1 MRRRLR
7 NLWRHFKKHLA
18 KQPTKFGLKRE
29 HTTQARDVSSN
40 LVCSPQNLYTEV
52 SLDSEIASF
61 AEEDT
66 REKGKLY
73 KPQSKISELLDNRS
87 SAEQAQE
94 YARLLGTNERKM
106 DRLGKK
112 KKEGEK
118 KKSNLELFKEEL
130 KMIQEEREER
140 HKYKGVVKTVISAQ
154 SEDPMLAALKCVE
167 GTYKCIAWS
176 SLSVVSYS
184 GVFSVRSSLERD
196 SMIDL
201 AVG

>member
-1 MRRRLR
+1 MSCFR
-7 NLWRHFKKHLA
+7 F
-18 KQPTKFGLKRE
+18 
-29 HTTQARDVSSN
+29 
-40 LVCSPQNLYTEV
+40 
-52 SLDSEIASF
+52 I
-61 AEEDT
+61 EEDT

-73 KPQSKISELLDNRS
+73 KPQSKISELVDNRS

-94 YARLLGTNERKM
+94 YARLLGTNERKL

-154 SEDPMLAALKCVE
+154 SEDPMMAALKCVE
-167 GTYKCIAWS
+167 GMYIRARPPAHTHTHTHHTTHRHVADVCDGS
-176 SLSVVSYS
+176 SC
-184 GVFSVRSSLERD
+184 FKT
-196 SMIDL
+196 
-201 AVG
+201 

>member
-1 MRRRLR
+1 M
-7 NLWRHFKKHLA
+7 F
-18 KQPTKFGLKRE
+18 
-29 HTTQARDVSSN
+29 
-40 LVCSPQNLYTEV
+40 
-52 SLDSEIASF
+52 F

-73 KPQSKISELLDNRS
+73 KPQSKISELLDTRS

-167 GTYKCIAWS
+167 GMCKCIAKF
-176 SLSVVSYS
+176 LFYTY
-184 GVFSVRSSLERD
+184 FNF
-196 SMIDL
+196 
-201 AVG
+201 A

>member
-1 MRRRLR
+1 METGR
-7 NLWRHFKKHLA
+7 NLNYFRLINHIKIDL
-18 KQPTKFGLKRE
+18 T
-29 HTTQARDVSSN
+29 
-40 LVCSPQNLYTEV
+40 
-52 SLDSEIASF
+52 
-61 AEEDT
+61 EEDT

-73 KPQSKISELLDNRS
+73 KPQSKISELVDNRS

-94 YARLLGTNERKM
+94 YARLLGSNERKL

-154 SEDPMLAALKCVE
+154 SEDPMMAALKCVE
-167 GTYKCIAWS
+167 GNLTRVLTMSFDQKFTY
-176 SLSVVSYS
+176 LSHK
-184 GVFSVRSSLERD
+184 SVLKSNFLELQSINLFFHNKFRFAFKV
-196 SMIDL
+196 II
-201 AVG
+201 

>member
-1 MRRRLR
+1 MFL
-7 NLWRHFKKHLA
+7 
-18 KQPTKFGLKRE
+18 LK
-29 HTTQARDVSSN
+29 TT
-40 LVCSPQNLYTEV
+40 
-52 SLDSEIASF
+52 
-61 AEEDT
+61 EEDT

-73 KPQSKISELLDNRS
+73 KPQSKISELVDNRS

-140 HKYKGVVKTVISAQ
+140 HKYKGVVKTVLTTTI
-154 SEDPMLAALKCVE
+154 EDPMMAALKCVE
-167 GTYKCIAWS
+167 GIFLLTELVY
-176 SLSVVSYS
+176 
-184 GVFSVRSSLERD
+184 
-196 SMIDL
+196 
-201 AVG
+201 

>member
-1 MRRRLR
+1 M
-7 NLWRHFKKHLA
+7 
-18 KQPTKFGLKRE
+18 
-29 HTTQARDVSSN
+29 V
-40 LVCSPQNLYTEV
+40 
-52 SLDSEIASF
+52 
-61 AEEDT
+61 
-66 REKGKLY
+66 
-73 KPQSKISELLDNRS
+73 DNRS

-94 YARLLGTNERKM
+94 YARLLGSNERKL

-167 GTYKCIAWS
+167 GIYINTDDLDIVISLYH
-176 SLSVVSYS
+176 SLSMST
-184 GVFSVRSSLERD
+184 SVYIVEKYKRIYL
-196 SMIDL
+196 L
-201 AVG
+201 Q

>member
-1 MRRRLR
+1 MSCLYLLYK
-7 NLWRHFKKHLA
+7 NLNSILF
-18 KQPTKFGLKRE
+18 T
-29 HTTQARDVSSN
+29 
-40 LVCSPQNLYTEV
+40 
-52 SLDSEIASF
+52 
-61 AEEDT
+61 EEDT

-73 KPQSKISELLDNRS
+73 KPQSKISELVDNRS
-87 SAEQAQE
+87 TAEQAQE
-94 YARLLGTNERKM
+94 YARLLGSNERKL

-167 GTYKCIAWS
+167 GMYIFRTLWNDARTHAHIHMSIYHTI
-176 SLSVVSYS
+176 Y
-184 GVFSVRSSLERD
+184 
-196 SMIDL
+196 
-201 AVG
+201 

>member
-1 MRRRLR
+1 M
-7 NLWRHFKKHLA
+7 
-18 KQPTKFGLKRE
+18 LKNIFLISCYIIFF
-29 HTTQARDVSSN
+29 Q
-40 LVCSPQNLYTEV
+40 
-52 SLDSEIASF
+52 
-61 AEEDT
+61 EEDT

-73 KPQSKISELLDNRS
+73 KPQSKISEIVDNRS

-94 YARLLGTNERKM
+94 YARLLGTNERKL

-167 GTYKCIAWS
+167 GITYILYITLYKIPNFI
-176 SLSVVSYS
+176 L
-184 GVFSVRSSLERD
+184 
-196 SMIDL
+196 I
-201 AVG
+201 

>member
-1 MRRRLR
+1 M
-7 NLWRHFKKHLA
+7 
-18 KQPTKFGLKRE
+18 
-29 HTTQARDVSSN
+29 
-40 LVCSPQNLYTEV
+40 
-52 SLDSEIASF
+52 I
-61 AEEDT
+61 EEDT

-73 KPQSKISELLDNRS
+73 KPQSKISELVDSRS

-94 YARLLGTNERKM
+94 YARLLGSNERKL

-140 HKYKGVVKTVISAQ
+140 HKYKGVVKNVISTQ

-167 GTYKCIAWS
+167 GNNLILIYFI
-176 SLSVVSYS
+176 
-184 GVFSVRSSLERD
+184 
-196 SMIDL
+196 II
-201 AVG
+201 

>member
-1 MRRRLR
+1 MLKIYLLKKSHIN
-7 NLWRHFKKHLA
+7 NLCSKLFDLLLI
-18 KQPTKFGLKRE
+18 TYYIV
-29 HTTQARDVSSN
+29 DYDCCN
-40 LVCSPQNLYTEV
+40 LQFYVKICIYS
-52 SLDSEIASF
+52 I
-61 AEEDT
+61 EEDT

-73 KPQSKISELLDNRS
+73 KPQSKISELVDSRS

-94 YARLLGTNERKM
+94 YARLLGSNERKL

-140 HKYKGVVKTVISAQ
+140 HKYKGVVKNVISTQ

-167 GTYKCIAWS
+167 GNLVIKICSITILHNYNHS
-176 SLSVVSYS
+176 
-184 GVFSVRSSLERD
+184 
-196 SMIDL
+196 
-201 AVG
+201 